1 MPNTLTTL
9 VPFSRFSSFTSLR
22 LAAALAALGTAG
34 LAHAGTLHVA
44 AAASMTDAM
53 NEAIETYTAEHD
65 DVEIVPVYAS
75 SSTLARQIANGSPA
89 EVYIS
94 ANQKWMDWLE
104 DEGVN
109 VQQRVDLLQNRLALV
124 APSDEAGDDFT
135 PGESGKLESLLSDGE
150 RLAVGDPDHVPAGI
164 YAKQAFK
171 ALGEWDALEPRLA
184 RASDVRSALALVER
198 GETPAGVVYQTD
210 AKASGGVTTLG
221 LFPLD
226 THDPIVYP
234 AAIIDDQ
241 DNDDASAFRAWLE
254 GEDAM
259 AIFEDHGFSSA
270 LDHSAHDQ

>member
-1 MPNTLTTL
+1 MSNAFITLTSS
-9 VPFSRFSSFTSLR
+9 SRLSSFTSLR
-22 LAAALAALGTAG
+22 LAAALVALGTAG

-53 NEAIETYTAEHD
+53 NKAIDTYTAEHN
-65 DVEIVPVYAS
+65 DVNIVPVYAS

-104 DEGVN
+104 DEGVT
-109 VQQRVDLLQNRLALV
+109 VQQRIDLLQNRLALI
-124 APSDEAGDDFT
+124 APTDEADGDFI

-171 ALGEWDALEPRLA
+171 ALGEWDALELRLA
-184 RASDVRSALALVER
+184 RASDVRQALVLVER

-210 AKASGGVTTLG
+210 AKASDGVTTLG
-221 LFPLD
+221 LFAPN
-226 THDPIVYP
+226 THDAIVYP
-234 AAIIDDQ
+234 AAILQ
-241 DNDDASAFRAWLE
+241 EGHSNAADNDDAAAFLAWLK
-254 GEDAM
+254 GEDAT
-259 AIFEDHGFSSA
+259 AIFVDHGFSSA
-270 LDHSAHDQ
+270 LDE